1 MSRVSSDAPPPPDKA
16 PPPVPS
22 ASSPPYASQ
31 DYNNLANANN
41 TGRPYVPQRTR
52 SKAPPPR
59 TISASGG
66 GGPPFVTQQQQPVNA
81 ISSPSQDTDPLSNS
95 AIDSLDEYIRKYADS
110 LPRNST
116 SASTSSNDP
125 FMIPARSASP
135 SMPSTSSPLAKPY
148 GKPPPRGVSATSQQ
162 AQQRRSPPSSL
173 TRPLGE
179 NNTSRPLTE
188 NSNPLPIPPR
198 RTETDSGG
206 STTPTKSSFGRQLP
220 QRQPQQQQQQQ
231 QQNQTP
237 VAPPRQPIQQS
248 SQYQTPLQNPIVNIP
263 QRSRTSAVPPRT
275 DQSRA
280 GVTNMM
286 NPSTDNSVETAQQQQ
301 MKVWARTVKSHHES
315 KVRALEAQQV
325 AEERARVLEGKLSDA
340 LDAEAAIRQELD
352 SFKSDS
358 RNNTGMNGSQGN
370 MASQVAAAA
379 TDRKLALLQSELDS
393 LLLKH
398 AQTEEKLKNA
408 NLRIQTFENKTRLLK
423 NELDTKEKRVLS
435 LAASVQEAERRV
447 ADSQSELKDRDA
459 KLRKMRGDRS
469 STLSEVNVRSS
480 KRVKSLMQGMTELE
494 QLKQMELQDL
504 KAATVSQIADR
515 DAEIDRFKE
524 LISMQASDAA
534 AARIQDLET
543 QVATLSNAQ
552 LHQQELQKSSS
563 SNKPTISTT
572 ATLERRLKTLES
584 NSKLE
589 LENLQFQLSQT
600 ALQLDDMRMNYEDAE
615 FKVEQ
620 LTFQHETTLKDLN
633 TRYKLEISS
642 LKDAMA
648 SSRASFED
656 ERDSLLT
663 EVFNLEN
670 LVEGM
675 KKMQTKEIRRLGEV
689 QKQEMEALRS
699 QLMNSVSQTGG
710 DMDQLKAAKQSLEAT
725 VRIVTQEKEA
735 LALELD
741 SVTDQLDALSVK
753 QAEQG
758 ITYKSDVAELKEE
771 LESMRAANA
780 ELDITCVRLKGDA
793 STLRATVERLEAE
806 RSADAERLQT
816 EALNW
821 DQERGALEAEL
832 NEVNEEFVGMIAAL
846 KVAEASK
853 SNLEKEVAALQK
865 KVAAATQSASADLA
879 DRGIAESSLA
889 REFEAEKARFEDEL
903 NLAKKEMDSLKQ
915 LNSDLRAANDASA
928 GTSPELEAALDEIQS
943 LKDMLE
949 DLNADYET
957 LESNYRDLQSA
968 QNNSNGSI
976 VADLEQKLVAAN
988 AEITALAQELQEKEQ
1003 ALNVAKE
1010 EIVLLQTSNDAAKWS
1025 LSEVQDALE
1034 TERAAKN
1041 GPSSD
1046 KLAAEI
1052 DTLKAQLKESL
1063 VEIVEANDY
1072 ISQLEDERKSR
1083 ADSKDSSRDMAAIP
1097 VNNTE
1102 ELDALKQEMKS
1113 QLAVAAEDLQEIT
1126 IQLSLVQKEKAVLLG
1141 QLKSTEEY
1149 SIKCREEYA
1158 TKESQMQSTIVN
1170 LQKSLND
1177 SLIRLESLQ
1186 QSVNGGDA
1194 ELIQQLESE
1203 IEGLNKDLDNADAD
1217 LQDLQTQMDNYV
1229 DTVKELEEREIFLED
1244 QVDARDV
1251 QLRSLEARF
1260 LQQGVQLELAAVSE
1274 KKYVVLMQ
1282 SIAQSDE
1289 SASKIAQLQQLI
1301 DSLTQELEEIESQNV
1316 NLQETIKD
1324 LEATNDSLESAL
1336 EASRSETESFEDKIA
1351 DLRTQLTQVKEDLED
1366 ALDERDA
1373 ATAAANI
1380 SAGQRIASISPPF
1393 DTAEIEQLEKEVL
1406 QLRKVVDFS
1415 QAQLRTLESK
1425 FLTRGL
1431 AVERLEKSLF
1441 ETEKQ
1446 LWASTAA
1453 LNESWTR
1460 SMSQSRGAPVG
1471 DINENEDRSDQTEAL
1486 QYSLEASKAET
1497 NALEWKYQ
1505 ALSAQFETLQ
1515 KSYDATMRDM
1525 RALQS
1530 QFPNSPDAK
1539 DDASQRSSMDSEV
1552 TLALVN
1558 EQFDSFKA
1566 QTRVLEAKIL
1576 TQGVSLE
1583 VAAKADVAQAAV
1595 IASLKEELAL
1605 VEADLQDAL
1614 DQLQKMPAS
1623 IDNENKVSSVVEVGP
1638 ESNTRI
1644 KSLEKDLEVLNTH
1657 LDLTKAQMRA
1667 LEARYL
1673 TQGISLE
1680 SCLRS
1685 ETKLT
1690 AVVSN
1695 LQENLIY
1702 AQQDLDDAVTQLRRM
1717 STTNSERSSLDVDAL
1732 RQKDERIQSLLEK
1745 AEDSEDQNE
1754 QLKMQVQTYLNAV
1767 ESLQDQ
1773 VSMLE
1778 AALAKSRQRTEELD
1792 AKLSDSDEERE
1803 GVLQEKITSLTGQ
1816 VNGLKEANDSL
1827 FAKLKESEAKLESV
1841 KGSGVGVVGGDVG
1854 IPGASVEATAGDV
1867 AALYEKIAKLSE
1879 QRDVLQEQNELL
1891 ISKLEQLQA
1900 KLPDS
1905 DGGPQKKKGFFF

>member
-1 MSRVSSDAPPPPDKA
+1 MSRVVSSDAPPPPDKA

-31 DYNNLANANN
+31 RYNNLANTNN

-66 GGPPFVTQQQQPVNA
+66 GPPSVTQLQPPNTV
-81 ISSPSQDTDPLSNS
+81 SSPSQDMDPLSNS

-116 SASTSSNDP
+116 SASTASNDP
-125 FMIPARSASP
+125 FVISSASP
-135 SMPSTSSPLAKPY
+135 SMPSTSSPSAKPY
-148 GKPPPRGVSATSQQ
+148 GKPPPRGISTTPQQ
-162 AQQRRSPPSSL
+162 TQQRRSPPSSI

-206 STTPTKSSFGRQLP
+206 NTTPTKGSFGRPLP

-231 QQNQTP
+231 KNQTP
-237 VAPPRQPIQQS
+237 IAPSRQPMQQS
-248 SQYQTPLQNPIVNIP
+248 SQYQTPIASIP
-263 QRSRTSAVPPRT
+263 QRSRASAVPPRT

-286 NPSTDNSVETAQQQQ
+286 NPSTENSVETAQQQQ
-301 MKVWARTVKSHHES
+301 MKLWAQTVNSHHES

-340 LDAEAAIRQELD
+340 LD
-352 SFKSDS
+352 
-358 RNNTGMNGSQGN
+358 GN

-379 TDRKLALLQSELDS
+379 TDRKLAQLQSELDS

-423 NELDTKEKRVLS
+423 NELDTKEKRVLA

-447 ADSQSELKDRDA
+447 ADSQSELKDRDT

-469 STLSEVNVRSS
+469 STLSEVSVRSS

-515 DAEIDRFKE
+515 DAEIERFKE
-524 LISMQASDAA
+524 LISMKASDAA

-543 QVATLSNAQ
+543 QIGTLLNAQ
-552 LHQQELQKSSS
+552 LHQQELQKSSNS
-563 SNKPTISTT
+563 SNKPTTSTI
-572 ATLERRLKTLES
+572 ATLERRLKSLES

-642 LKDAMA
+642 LKDAVA

-710 DMDQLKAAKQSLEAT
+710 DMDQLRAAKRSLEGT
-725 VRIVTQEKEA
+725 VQIVTQEKEA
-735 LALELD
+735 LALELN

-758 ITYKSDVAELKEE
+758 ITYKSNVAELKKE

-793 STLRATVERLEAE
+793 STLRAAVERLETE
-806 RSADAERLQT
+806 RSANAERVQT
-816 EALNW
+816 DSLNW
-821 DQERGALEAEL
+821 DEERAALEAEL
-832 NEVNEEFVGMIAAL
+832 NEVNKEFVGMIAAL
-846 KVAEASK
+846 KAAEASK
-853 SNLEKEVAALQK
+853 SSVEKEVAVLQK
-865 KVAAATQSASADLA
+865 KVAAAAQSASAEFA
-879 DRGIAESSLA
+879 DRSIAESALI
-889 REFEAEKARFEDEL
+889 REFEAEKARFEYEL
-903 NLAKKEMDSLKQ
+903 NVAKEEMDSLKQ
-915 LNSDLRAANDASA
+915 LNSDLRAANEVVA
-928 GTSPELEAALDEIQS
+928 GTSPELEAALDDIQS

-957 LESNYRDLQSA
+957 LEADYRNLQAA
-968 QNNSNGSI
+968 QNNSNDGK
-976 VADLEQKLVAAN
+976 VAELEQKLVATN
-988 AEITALAQELQEKEQ
+988 AEITALAQEVQEKEQ

-1010 EIVLLQTSNDAAKWS
+1010 EIKLLQTSNDAAKWS
-1025 LSEVQDALE
+1025 LSEVKDALE

-1041 GPSSD
+1041 GSSSD
-1046 KLAAEI
+1046 KLADEI
-1052 DTLKAQLKESL
+1052 DTLKAQLKASL

-1083 ADSKDSSRDMAAIP
+1083 ADSKDSSKDMAAVP

-1102 ELDALKQEMKS
+1102 ELDALRQEMKS
-1113 QLAVAAEDLQEIT
+1113 QLAVAAEDFQEIT
-1126 IQLSLVQKEKAVLLG
+1126 TQLSLVQKEKAVLLG

-1158 TKESQMQSTIVN
+1158 TKESQLQSTIVN

-1186 QSVNGGDA
+1186 KSVNGGDA

-1203 IEGLNKDLDNADAD
+1203 IEGLNKDLNNADAD
-1217 LQDLQTQMDNYV
+1217 FQDLQTQIDNYV
-1229 DTVKELEEREIFLED
+1229 ETVKELKDREIILED
-1244 QVDARDV
+1244 QVDARD
-1251 QLRSLEARF
+1251 
-1260 LQQGVQLELAAVSE
+1260 
-1274 KKYVVLMQ
+1274 KYVVLMQ
-1282 SIAQSDE
+1282 LMSASNRELVSQSDD
-1289 SASKIAQLQQLI
+1289 SASKIAQLEQFI
-1301 DSLTQELEEIESQNV
+1301 DSLTQEIEEIESQNV
-1316 NLQETIKD
+1316 NLQENMKD

-1336 EASRSETESFEDKIA
+1336 EASRSETESFEDKIS
-1351 DLRTQLTQVKEDLED
+1351 DLQTQLMQVKEHLED

-1393 DTAEIEQLEKEVL
+1393 DTAEIEHLEKEVL
-1406 QLRKVVDFS
+1406 QLRKVVDFG

-1431 AVERLEKSLF
+1431 AVERLEIALF

-1446 LWASTAA
+1446 LWTSTAA
-1453 LNESWTR
+1453 LNESLTR
-1460 SMSQSRGAPVG
+1460 SMSHSRDAPVR
-1471 DINENEDRSDQTEAL
+1471 DISQNEDPNGDRSDQNGAL
-1486 QYSLEASKAET
+1486 QYALDASKAET

-1505 ALSAQFETLQ
+1505 ALSKQFETLQ

-1525 RALQS
+1525 RALQA
-1530 QFPNSPDAK
+1530 QFPSSPDGK
-1539 DDASQRSSMDSEV
+1539 DDAASQSSSMDSEV

-1558 EQFDSFKA
+1558 EQFDSFRA

-1583 VAAKADVAQAAV
+1583 VAAKSEVAQAGV
-1595 IASLKEELAL
+1595 IASLQEELAM

-1614 DQLQKMPAS
+1614 DQLRQMPAL
-1623 IDNENKVSSVVEVGP
+1623 IDNEKDGNSSDTAS
-1638 ESNTRI
+1638 ESKTRI
-1644 KSLEKDLEVLNTH
+1644 KSLETDIEVLNTH
-1657 LDLTKAQMRA
+1657 LDSTKAQLRA

-1690 AVVSN
+1690 AIASN

-1717 STTNSERSSLDVDAL
+1717 SRTSSERSSLDVDAR
-1732 RQKDERIQSLLEK
+1732 RQKDEHIQSLLEQ
-1745 AEDSEDQNE
+1745 AEDSEDENK

-1767 ESLQDQ
+1767 QSLQDQ

-1778 AALAKSRQRTEELD
+1778 AALAKSRQQTEELD
-1792 AKLSDSDEERE
+1792 AKLSDIDEERD
-1803 GVLQEKITSLTGQ
+1803 GVLQEKVASMTGQ

-1827 FAKLKESEAKLESV
+1827 FAKLQESEAKLESMN
-1841 KGSGVGVVGGDVG
+1841 GSGVGGVGGKVD
-1854 IPGASVEATAGDV
+1854 IPSASVEATAGDV

-1879 QRDVLQEQNELL
+1879 QRDVLQEQNEILV
-1891 ISKLEQLQA
+1891 SKLEQLQA

-1905 DGGPQKKKGFFF
+1905 DGGPQKKGFFF

>member
-1 MSRVSSDAPPPPDKA
+1 MST
-16 PPPVPS
+16 
-22 ASSPPYASQ
+22 ASSAPYASQ
-31 DYNNLANANN
+31 GYNNLANTNN

-66 GGPPFVTQQQQPVNA
+66 GSPSVTQRQPPVNTV
-81 ISSPSQDTDPLSNS
+81 SSPSQDLDPLSNS
-95 AIDSLDEYIRKYADS
+95 AIDSLDEYIRNYADS

-125 FMIPARSASP
+125 FVIPSASP

-148 GKPPPRGVSATSQQ
+148 GKPPPRGISTTPQQ
-162 AQQRRSPPSSL
+162 TQQRRSPPSSI
-173 TRPLGE
+173 TRSLGE

-206 STTPTKSSFGRQLP
+206 NTTPTKGSFGRPLP

-231 QQNQTP
+231 QQKNQTP
-237 VAPPRQPIQQS
+237 IAPSRQPMQQS
-248 SQYQTPLQNPIVNIP
+248 SQYQTPIASVP
-263 QRSRTSAVPPRT
+263 QRSRASAVPPRT

-286 NPSTDNSVETAQQQQ
+286 NPSPGNSVETAQQQQ
-301 MKVWARTVKSHHES
+301 MNVLAQTVKSHHES
-315 KVRALEAQQV
+315 RVRALEAQLV

-340 LDAEAAIRQELD
+340 LVAEAAARQELD
-352 SFKSDS
+352 TA
-358 RNNTGMNGSQGN
+358 RNNTE
-370 MASQVAAAA
+370 VAAAA

-398 AQTEEKLKNA
+398 TQTEEKLKNA

-447 ADSQSELKDRDA
+447 AESQSELKDRDA

-480 KRVKSLMQGMTELE
+480 KRVKSLMQGITELE

-504 KAATVSQIADR
+504 KAATVGQIADR
-515 DAEIDRFKE
+515 DAEIERFKE

-543 QVATLSNAQ
+543 QVGTLLNAQ
-552 LHQQELQKSSS
+552 LHQQELQKSSNS
-563 SNKPTISTT
+563 SNKPTTSTT
-572 ATLERRLKTLES
+572 ATLERRLKSLES

-633 TRYKLEISS
+633 TRHKLEISS
-642 LKDAMA
+642 LIDAMA

-656 ERDSLLT
+656 ERESLLT

-689 QKQEMEALRS
+689 QKQELEALRS
-699 QLMNSVSQTGG
+699 QIINSVSQTDG
-710 DMDQLKAAKQSLEAT
+710 DLDQLSAAKRSLEAT

-735 LALELD
+735 LALELN

-758 ITYKSDVAELKEE
+758 ITYKSDVAELKKE
-771 LESMRAANA
+771 LESMQAANA

-793 STLRATVERLEAE
+793 STLRAAVERLETE

-816 EALNW
+816 DSLNW
-821 DQERGALEAEL
+821 DQERAALEAEL
-832 NEVNEEFVGMIAAL
+832 NDVNKEFVGMIAAL
-846 KVAEASK
+846 KAAEASK
-853 SNLEKEVAALQK
+853 SSLEKEVAVLQK
-865 KVAAATQSASADLA
+865 KVTAAAQSASADFA
-879 DRGIAESSLA
+879 DRSIAESALT
-889 REFEAEKARFEDEL
+889 RDFEAEKARFEYEL
-903 NLAKKEMDSLKQ
+903 NVAKEEVDSLKQ
-915 LNSDLRAANDASA
+915 LNSDLRAANEVVA
-928 GTSPELEAALDEIQS
+928 GTFPELEAALDEIQS
-943 LKDMLE
+943 LKDMVHNHNQDSSQLIDSLALQLE

-957 LESNYRDLQSA
+957 LESDYRDLQAA
-968 QNNSNGSI
+968 QNNSNDGN
-976 VADLEQKLVAAN
+976 VAELEQKLITAN

-1034 TERAAKN
+1034 SERAAKN

-1046 KLAAEI
+1046 KLADEI
-1052 DTLKAQLKESL
+1052 DTLKAQLKASL

-1102 ELDALKQEMKS
+1102 ELDALRQEMNS
-1113 QLAVAAEDLQEIT
+1113 QLAVAAEDFQEIT
-1126 IQLSLVQKEKAVLLG
+1126 TQLSLVQKEKAVLLG

-1149 SIKCREEYA
+1149 SVKCREEYA
-1158 TKESQMQSTIVN
+1158 TKESQLQSTIAN
-1170 LQKSLND
+1170 LQKSHND

-1217 LQDLQTQMDNYV
+1217 FQDLQTQIDNYV
-1229 DTVKELEEREIFLED
+1229 ETVKELEDREIFLEN

-1274 KKYVVLMQ
+1274 KKYVELMHLM
-1282 SIAQSDE
+1282 STSNRELVSQSDD
-1289 SASKIAQLQQLI
+1289 SASKIAQLEQLI
-1301 DSLTQELEEIESQNV
+1301 DSLTQEIEEIEYQNL
-1316 NLQETIKD
+1316 NLQENMKD

-1336 EASRSETESFEDKIA
+1336 EASRSETESFDDKIA
-1351 DLRTQLTQVKEDLED
+1351 DLQTQLMHVKEDLED

-1406 QLRKVVDFS
+1406 QLRKVVDFG
-1415 QAQLRTLESK
+1415 QEQLRTLESK
-1425 FLTRGL
+1425 FLTQGL
-1431 AVERLEKSLF
+1431 AVERLEIALF

-1446 LWASTAA
+1446 LWTSTGT
-1453 LNESWTR
+1453 LNESLTR
-1460 SMSQSRGAPVG
+1460 SMSQSRDAPVR
-1471 DINENEDRSDQTEAL
+1471 DISQNEDRNGDRSDQNEAL
-1486 QYSLEASKAET
+1486 QYALDASKAET

-1505 ALSAQFETLQ
+1505 ALSVQFETLQ
-1515 KSYDATMRDM
+1515 KSHYATMRDM
-1525 RALQS
+1525 RALQAH
-1530 QFPNSPDAK
+1530 FPSSPDGK
-1539 DDASQRSSMDSEV
+1539 DDAASQSSSMDSEV

-1558 EQFDSFKA
+1558 EQFDSFRA

-1583 VAAKADVAQAAV
+1583 VAAKSEVAQAAV
-1595 IASLKEELAL
+1595 IASLQEELAI

-1614 DQLQKMPAS
+1614 DQLRQMPAA
-1623 IDNENKVSSVVEVGP
+1623 IDNEKDSSSVVEHVAS

-1644 KSLEKDLEVLNTH
+1644 KSLETDIEVLNTH
-1657 LDLTKAQMRA
+1657 LDSTKVQFRA

-1690 AVVSN
+1690 AIVSN

-1717 STTNSERSSLDVDAL
+1717 SRTSSERSSLDVDAR

-1745 AEDSEDQNE
+1745 AEDSKDENE
-1754 QLKMQVQTYLNAV
+1754 QLKMQVQTYLNTV
-1767 ESLQDQ
+1767 QSLQDQ

-1778 AALAKSRQRTEELD
+1778 AALAKNRQQTEELD
-1792 AKLSDSDEERE
+1792 AKLSDTDEERD
-1803 GVLQEKITSLTGQ
+1803 GVLQEKVASLTGQ

-1827 FAKLKESEAKLESV
+1827 FAKLQESEAKLESM
-1841 KGSGVGVVGGDVG
+1841 KGSGIGGVRGEVD
-1854 IPGASVEATAGDV
+1854 IPSASVEATAGDV
-1867 AALYEKIAKLSE
+1867 AALNEKIAKLSE
-1879 QRDVLQEQNELL
+1879 QRDVLQEQNEILV
-1891 ISKLEQLQA
+1891 SKLEQLQA

>member
-1 MSRVSSDAPPPPDKA
+1 MSRVSADAPPPPDKA

-31 DYNNLANANN
+31 DYSNLTAN
-41 TGRPYVPQRTR
+41 TGRPFVPQRTR

-66 GGPPFVTQQQQPVNA
+66 PPPFITQQPPVNA
-81 ISSPSQDTDPLSNS
+81 MISPPLDTDPLSNS
-95 AIDSLDEYIRKYADS
+95 AIDSLDDYIRKYADS
-110 LPRNST
+110 LPRNAT
-116 SASTSSNDP
+116 SASTSSNDL
-125 FMIPARSASP
+125 FVIPARSVSP
-135 SMPSTSSPLAKPY
+135 STPSTSSPLAKPY
-148 GKPPPRGVSATSQQ
+148 GKPPPRGTSSTPQQ
-162 AQQRRSPPSSL
+162 TQQRRSPPSSV

-179 NNTSRPLTE
+179 NNSSRPLTE
-188 NSNPLPIPPR
+188 NPLPPPPR
-198 RTETDSGG
+198 KTETETAGA
-206 STTPTKSSFGRQLP
+206 TTTQTKGSFGRPLP

-231 QQNQTP
+231 EQQQNHTP
-237 VAPPRQPIQQS
+237 VTPPRQPIQQT
-248 SQYQTPLQNPIVNIP
+248 SQYQTPSPQTPIVNIP
-263 QRSRTSAVPPRT
+263 QRFRASAVPPRT

-286 NPSTDNSVETAQQQQ
+286 NPSANNSIENSLDQQ

-315 KVRALEAQQV
+315 KVRALEAQQL
-325 AEERARVLEGKLSDA
+325 AEERARVLEAKLSDA
-340 LDAEAAIRQELD
+340 LDAEAATRQELD
-352 SFKSDS
+352 TLKIEVK
-358 RNNTGMNGSQGN
+358 NNKIINGSQAN
-370 MASQVAAAA
+370 MANQVAAAA

-393 LLLKH
+393 LLLKQ

-408 NLRIQTFENKTRLLK
+408 NARIQTFENKTRLLK
-423 NELDTKEKRVLS
+423 NELDTKEKRVAS
-435 LAASVQEAERRV
+435 LASSVQEAERRV

-515 DAEIDRFKE
+515 DAEIERFKE

-552 LHQQELQKSSS
+552 LHQQELQKSSNSS
-563 SNKPTISTT
+563 SNKPPSTT
-572 ATLERRLKTLES
+572 ATLERRLKSLES

-589 LENLQFQLSQT
+589 LENLQFQLTQT
-600 ALQLDDMRMNYEDAE
+600 TLQLDDMRMNYEDAE

-620 LTFQHETTLKDLN
+620 ITFQHETTLKDLN

-675 KKMQTKEIRRLGEV
+675 KKMQTKEIRRLGEL
-689 QKQEMEALRS
+689 QKQEMETLRN
-699 QLMNSVSQTGG
+699 QLMTSVSQTGG
-710 DMDQLKAAKQSLEAT
+710 DMDQLRAAKQSLEAT

-771 LESMRAANA
+771 LKSMRAANA

-793 STLRATVERLEAE
+793 STLRDTVERLEAE

-821 DQERGALEAEL
+821 DQERVALEAEL
-832 NEVNEEFVGMIAAL
+832 NEVNQEFVGMIAAL
-846 KVAEASK
+846 KAAEASK
-853 SNLEKEVAALQK
+853 SGLEKEVTALQK
-865 KVAAATQSASADLA
+865 KIMAAAQSASADLA
-879 DRGIAESSLA
+879 DRGVADASLA
-889 REFEAEKARFEDEL
+889 REFEAEKARFEEEL
-903 NLAKKEMDSLKQ
+903 SLAKKEVDSLKQ
-915 LNSDLRAANDASA
+915 LNADLQATNEIPTAVE
-928 GTSPELEAALDEIQS
+928 GTSPELEAALEEIQS

-957 LESNYRDLQSA
+957 LESDYRDLQSA
-968 QNNSNGSI
+968 QNSSNENN
-976 VADLEQKLVAAN
+976 VAELEQKLVAAS
-988 AEITALAQELQEKEQ
+988 AEITALAEKLQEREH
-1003 ALNVAKE
+1003 ALKTAKE
-1010 EIVLLQTSNDAAKWS
+1010 EIELLQTSNDAAKWS

-1034 TERAAKN
+1034 SERASKT
-1041 GPSSD
+1041 GPSSE
-1046 KLAAEI
+1046 KLVEEI
-1052 DTLKAQLKESL
+1052 DTLKAQLKQSL

-1072 ISQLEDERKSR
+1072 ISQLEDERKNR
-1083 ADSKDSSRDMAAIP
+1083 VDSKDSSRDMAAIP
-1097 VNNTE
+1097 ANNTE
-1102 ELDALKQEMKS
+1102 ELDALRQEMKS

-1126 IQLSLVQKEKAVLLG
+1126 AQLSLVQKEKAVLLD

-1149 SIKCREEYA
+1149 SIKCREDYA
-1158 TKESQMQSTIVN
+1158 AKESQMQSTIIT
-1170 LQKSLND
+1170 LQKSLNE

-1217 LQDLQTQMDNYV
+1217 LQDLQAQMDGYV
-1229 DTVKELEEREIFLED
+1229 DTVKELEDREIYLED

-1274 KKYVVLMQ
+1274 QKYVVLMQ
-1282 SIAQSDE
+1282 SLMASSTQSDD
-1289 SASKIAQLQQLI
+1289 STSKIAKLELLI
-1301 DSLTQELEEIESQNV
+1301 DSLTQELDELEAHNT
-1316 NLQETIKD
+1316 NLQENIKD

-1336 EASRSETESFEDKIA
+1336 EANRSETESFEDKIA
-1351 DLRTQLTQVKEDLED
+1351 DLRSQLAQVKEDLED

-1373 ATAAANI
+1373 ATAAANLA
-1380 SAGQRIASISPPF
+1380 AGQRIASISPPF
-1393 DTAEIEQLEKEVL
+1393 DSAEIEHLEKESM
-1406 QLRKVVDFS
+1406 QLRHVVDVS
-1415 QAQLRTLESK
+1415 QAQLRVLESK

-1431 AVERLEKSLF
+1431 AVERLEIALF
-1441 ETEKQ
+1441 ETEQK
-1446 LWASTAA
+1446 LWASAAA
-1453 LNESWTR
+1453 LNESQAK
-1460 SMSQSRGAPVG
+1460 SMSQTRDAPDG
-1471 DINENEDRSDQTEAL
+1471 DISEHDQTEAL
-1486 QYSLEASKAET
+1486 KYALDASKAET
-1497 NALEWKYQ
+1497 HALEWKYQ
-1505 ALSAQFETLQ
+1505 ALSERFETLQ
-1515 KSYDATMRDM
+1515 KSYDVTIRDM

-1530 QFPNSPDAK
+1530 QFPSSPDTK
-1539 DDASQRSSMDSEV
+1539 DDASQSSSMDSEV

-1558 EQFDSFKA
+1558 EQFDSFRA
-1566 QTRVLEAKIL
+1566 QARVLEAKIL

-1583 VAAKADVAQAAV
+1583 AAAKSDVAQAAV
-1595 IASLKEELAL
+1595 IASLQQELAIAE
-1605 VEADLQDAL
+1605 VDLHDAL
-1614 DQLQKMPAS
+1614 DKLKQLPAS
-1623 IDNENKVSSVVEVGP
+1623 IDNEREVSSEV

-1644 KSLEKDLEVLNTH
+1644 ESLEKDLEVLNTH
-1657 LDLTKAQMRA
+1657 LDSTKAQLRA

-1690 AVVSN
+1690 AIASN
-1695 LQENLIY
+1695 LQENLTY

-1745 AEDSEDQNE
+1745 AEDYEDQNE
-1754 QLKMQVQTYLNAV
+1754 QLKMQVQTYLTAV
-1767 ESLQDQ
+1767 QGLQDQ
-1773 VSMLE
+1773 VSVLE
-1778 AALAKSRQRTEELD
+1778 AALAKSRQQTEELD
-1792 AKLSDSDEERE
+1792 AKLSDSDEERD
-1803 GVLQEKITSLTGQ
+1803 GVLQEKVASLTGQ
-1816 VNGLKEANDSL
+1816 VNGLKEANDAL
-1827 FAKLKESEAKLESV
+1827 FAKLKESEAKLESM
-1841 KGSGVGVVGGDVG
+1841 KASGGGVDVGV
-1854 IPGASVEATAGDV
+1854 PGASVEATAGDV
-1867 AALYEKIAKLSE
+1867 AALYEKIAKLGE
-1879 QRDVLQEQNELL
+1879 QRDVLQEQNEIL

-1905 DGGPQKKKGFFF
+1905 DGGGPQKKKGFFF

>member
-1 MSRVSSDAPPPPDKA
+1 MSRVVSSDAPPPPDKA
-16 PPPVPS
+16 PPFVPS

-31 DYNNLANANN
+31 RYNNLANTNN

-66 GGPPFVTQQQQPVNA
+66 GPPSVTQLQPPVNTV
-81 ISSPSQDTDPLSNS
+81 SSPSQDMDPLSNS

-125 FMIPARSASP
+125 FVISSASP
-135 SMPSTSSPLAKPY
+135 SMPSTSSPSAKPY
-148 GKPPPRGVSATSQQ
+148 AKPPPRGISTTPQQ
-162 AQQRRSPPSSL
+162 TQQRRSPPSSI

-179 NNTSRPLTE
+179 NNSSRPLTE

-198 RTETDSGG
+198 RIETDSGG
-206 STTPTKSSFGRQLP
+206 NTTPTKGSFGRPLP
-220 QRQPQQQQQQQ
+220 QRQPQQQK
-231 QQNQTP
+231 NQTP
-237 VAPPRQPIQQS
+237 IAPSRQPMQQS
-248 SQYQTPLQNPIVNIP
+248 SQYQTPIASIP
-263 QRSRTSAVPPRT
+263 QRSRASAVPPRM

-286 NPSTDNSVETAQQQQ
+286 NPSTENSVETAQ
-301 MKVWARTVKSHHES
+301 MKVWAQTVNSHHES

-325 AEERARVLEGKLSDA
+325 AEECARVLEGKLSDA
-340 LDAEAAIRQELD
+340 LD
-352 SFKSDS
+352 
-358 RNNTGMNGSQGN
+358 GN

-423 NELDTKEKRVLS
+423 NELDAKEKRVLS
-435 LAASVQEAERRV
+435 LTASVQEAERRI
-447 ADSQSELKDRDA
+447 ADSQSELKDRDT

-515 DAEIDRFKE
+515 DAEIERFKE

-543 QVATLSNAQ
+543 QVGTLLNAQ
-552 LHQQELQKSSS
+552 LHQQQLQKSTNSS
-563 SNKPTISTT
+563 SKPTTSTT
-572 ATLERRLKTLES
+572 ATLERRLKSLES

-675 KKMQTKEIRRLGEV
+675 KKMQTKEIRQLGEV
-689 QKQEMEALRS
+689 QKREMEVLRS

-710 DMDQLKAAKQSLEAT
+710 DMDQLRAAKRSLEAT

-735 LALELD
+735 LALELNT
-741 SVTDQLDALSVK
+741 VTDQLDALSVK
-753 QAEQG
+753 QAEEG
-758 ITYKSDVAELKEE
+758 ITYKSNVAELKEE

-793 STLRATVERLEAE
+793 STLRVAVERLETE
-806 RSADAERLQT
+806 RSADVERLQT
-816 EALNW
+816 DSLNW
-821 DQERGALEAEL
+821 DQERAALEAEL
-832 NEVNEEFVGMIAAL
+832 NEVNKEFVGMIAAL
-846 KVAEASK
+846 KAAEASK
-853 SNLEKEVAALQK
+853 SSVEKEVAVLQK
-865 KVAAATQSASADLA
+865 KVAAAAQSASAEFA
-879 DRGIAESSLA
+879 DRSIAESALT
-889 REFEAEKARFEDEL
+889 REFEAEKARFEYEL
-903 NLAKKEMDSLKQ
+903 NVAKEEMDSLKQ
-915 LNSDLRAANDASA
+915 LNSDLRGANEVAA
-928 GTSPELEAALDEIQS
+928 GTSPELEAALDDIQS

-957 LESNYRDLQSA
+957 LEADYRNLQAA
-968 QNNSNGSI
+968 QNNSNAGK
-976 VADLEQKLVAAN
+976 VAELEQKLVTTN
-988 AEITALAQELQEKEQ
+988 AEITALAQEVQEKEQ

-1010 EIVLLQTSNDAAKWS
+1010 EIKLLQTSNDAAKWS

-1034 TERAAKN
+1034 SERAAKN
-1041 GPSSD
+1041 GSSSD
-1046 KLAAEI
+1046 KLADEI
-1052 DTLKAQLKESL
+1052 DTLKAQLKASL

-1083 ADSKDSSRDMAAIP
+1083 ADSKDSSKDMAAVP

-1102 ELDALKQEMKS
+1102 ELDALRQEMKS
-1113 QLAVAAEDLQEIT
+1113 QLAVAAEDVQEIT
-1126 IQLSLVQKEKAVLLG
+1126 TQLSLVQKEKAVLLG

-1158 TKESQMQSTIVN
+1158 TKESQLQSTIVN

-1177 SLIRLESLQ
+1177 SLIRLESLH

-1217 LQDLQTQMDNYV
+1217 FQDLQTQIDNHV
-1229 DTVKELEEREIFLED
+1229 ETVKELEDRKIFLEY

-1282 SIAQSDE
+1282 LMSASNRELVSQSDD
-1289 SASKIAQLQQLI
+1289 SASKIAQLEQFI
-1301 DSLTQELEEIESQNV
+1301 DSLTQEIEEIESQNM
-1316 NLQETIKD
+1316 NLQENMKD

-1336 EASRSETESFEDKIA
+1336 EASRSETESFEDKIS
-1351 DLRTQLTQVKEDLED
+1351 DLQTQLMQVKEDLED

-1373 ATAAANI
+1373 ATAAANL

-1393 DTAEIEQLEKEVL
+1393 DTAEIEHLEKEVL
-1406 QLRKVVDFS
+1406 QLRKVVDFG

-1431 AVERLEKSLF
+1431 AVERLEIALF

-1446 LWASTAA
+1446 LWTSTAA
-1453 LNESWTR
+1453 LNELLTR
-1460 SMSQSRGAPVG
+1460 SMSHSRDAPVR
-1471 DINENEDRSDQTEAL
+1471 DISQNEDPNGDRSDQNGAVQYAL
-1486 QYSLEASKAET
+1486 DASKAET

-1505 ALSAQFETLQ
+1505 ALSKQFETFQ

-1525 RALQS
+1525 RALQA
-1530 QFPNSPDAK
+1530 QFPSSPDGK
-1539 DDASQRSSMDSEV
+1539 DDAASQSSSMDSEV

-1558 EQFDSFKA
+1558 EQFDSFRA

-1583 VAAKADVAQAAV
+1583 VAAKSEVAQAAV
-1595 IASLKEELAL
+1595 IASLQEELAM
-1605 VEADLQDAL
+1605 VEADLQVAL
-1614 DQLQKMPAS
+1614 DQLRQMPTA
-1623 IDNENKVSSVVEVGP
+1623 IDNEKDDTSSVVEHIAS

-1644 KSLEKDLEVLNTH
+1644 KSLETDIEVLNTH
-1657 LDLTKAQMRA
+1657 LDSTKAQLRA

-1690 AVVSN
+1690 AIASN

-1717 STTNSERSSLDVDAL
+1717 SRTSSERSSLDVDAL
-1732 RQKDERIQSLLEK
+1732 RQKDEHIQSLLEQV
-1745 AEDSEDQNE
+1745 EDSKDENK

-1767 ESLQDQ
+1767 QSLQDQ

-1778 AALAKSRQRTEELD
+1778 AALAKSRQQTEELD
-1792 AKLSDSDEERE
+1792 AKLSDSDEERD
-1803 GVLQEKITSLTGQ
+1803 GVLQEKVASLTGQ
-1816 VNGLKEANDSL
+1816 VNELKVANDSL
-1827 FAKLKESEAKLESV
+1827 FAKLQESEAKLESM
-1841 KGSGVGVVGGDVG
+1841 KGSGIGGVRGKVD
-1854 IPGASVEATAGDV
+1854 IPSASVEATAGDV
-1867 AALYEKIAKLSE
+1867 AALNENIAKLSE
-1879 QRDVLQEQNELL
+1879 QRDVLQEQNEILV
-1891 ISKLEQLQA
+1891 SNLEQLQA